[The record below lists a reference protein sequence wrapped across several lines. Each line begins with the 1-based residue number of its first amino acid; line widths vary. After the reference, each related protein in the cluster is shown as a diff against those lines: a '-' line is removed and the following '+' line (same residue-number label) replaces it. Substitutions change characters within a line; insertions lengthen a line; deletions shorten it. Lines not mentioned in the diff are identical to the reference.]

1 MNSPIATPQQAR
13 AKRVSR
19 TAVEICGGQHAVAA
33 IDGMPGKS
41 QVGRWQSLN
50 DPDLPRID
58 YAIAM
63 DQIAVAEGREPPFAT
78 LFAAEA
84 ERVLIAPPTAE
95 QGRASWLGRMGA
107 LASASGALQSE
118 FCDALRDGMM
128 CDRDREDLR
137 AEIRRMMTELAATD
151 AALSMGERQ

>member
-1 MNSPIATPQQAR
+1 MNTPAATPQQAR

-19 TAVEICGGQHAVAA
+19 TAVEICGGQHATAA

-63 DQIAVAEGREPPFAT
+63 DQVAVAEGREPPFAT
-78 LFAAEA
+78 LFAIEA
-84 ERVLIAPPTAE
+84 ERVLIAPPAAE
-95 QGRASWLGRMGA
+95 PGRAGWLARMSA
-107 LASASGALQSE
+107 LATTSGELHGE
-118 FCDALRDGMM
+118 FCQALADGSL
-128 CDRDREDLR
+128 CDRDREELR
-137 AEIRRMMTELAATD
+137 GEIMRLMTELAAAD
-151 AALSMGERQ
+151 AALAQGEE